1 MRDEQCTTVFITH
14 DIEEAVLLGDRVIVM
29 SPRPGRIVHE
39 YQVPF
44 PRPRDR
50 DIAESAEFSEVV
62 RQLRA
67 VMRDEIERQPGA
79 EPSSAAA
86 GRQA

>member
-1 MRDEQCTTVFITH
+1 VFITH

-39 YQVPF
+39 YKVPF
-44 PRPRDR
+44 DRPRDR
-50 DIAESAEFSEVV
+50 EIAESAEFSDVV

-67 VMRDEIERQPGA
+67 VMREELERQPA
-79 EPSSAAA
+79 ETEPVGTAT
-86 GRQA
+86 GRRA